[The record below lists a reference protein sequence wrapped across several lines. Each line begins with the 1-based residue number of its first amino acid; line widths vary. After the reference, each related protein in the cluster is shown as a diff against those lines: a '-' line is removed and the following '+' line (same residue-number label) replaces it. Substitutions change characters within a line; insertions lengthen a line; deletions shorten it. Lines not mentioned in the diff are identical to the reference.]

1 MMKIERLRIVGSTN
15 EYIKKYIGSGGDIA
29 VFADVQTGGKGT
41 KGRSFLSDMGGVYL
55 SVLTFYSDMP
65 PANSFRI
72 MTHAAV
78 SVCRTAEEF
87 GIAPEIKWQ
96 TDTAACELFRRTADK
111 KLAGILIENGIVG
124 GKIAYSIVGIGLN
137 VSNDVSS
144 LGGIAVSMSSLLSSP
159 PAVEDVRVSL
169 LNHYQRPSTFE
180 EYLSFVRFLGEKID
194 VSEGEERYI
203 ATASRIL
210 PDGRLEVIKDG
221 KAHILTSAEITLFP
235 VEKR

>member
-1 MMKIERLRIVGSTN
+1 MKIERLKSVGSTN
-15 EYIKKYIGSGGDIA
+15 EYIKKYIESGEDIA

-55 SVLTFYSDMP
+55 SVLTFHADMP

-87 GIAPEIKWQ
+87 GIVPEIKWPN
-96 TDTAACELFRRTADK
+96 DIRAGGK
-111 KLAGILIENGIVG
+111 KLAGILIENGLFG
-124 GKIAYSIVGIGLN
+124 GKIAYSIVGVGLN

-144 LGGIAVSMSSLLSSP
+144 LGGIAVSMSSFLSDP
-159 PAVEDVRVSL
+159 PAVEDVRISL
-169 LNHYQRPSTFE
+169 LNHYLKPSAFE
-180 EYLSFVRFLGEKID
+180 EYLSFVRFLGEKVD
-194 VSEGEERYI
+194 VTEGEERYI

-221 KAHILTSAEITLFP
+221 KAHILTSAEIALFP
-235 VEKR
+235 AEKR